1 MRLMK
6 IDKQERIISSI
17 AELTEDEPVG
27 PKLLTLSIQETE
39 SLIS

>member
-1 MRLMK
+1 MK
-6 IDKQERIISSI
+6 IDEQGTIISPI